1 MGDCSMYFEDMC
13 TAFWVTAVC
22 ILRIYISIP
31 LWLTAVFRGHLYSTL
46 GDCSMYC
53 KNTCIALWVT
63 AVCISSTG
71 LTVAECNA
79 VKCKNVHTVYGE
91 SPKWAVPV
99 DTFHGPGPFSGSG
112 QQQKVVFLLLPFECE
127 LPEHLCFLFCSCF
140 CCT

>member
-22 ILRIYISIP
+22 ILRICIYTTSVDCSISRTLI
-31 LWLTAVFRGHLYSTL
+31 YSTL

-53 KNTCIALWVT
+53 KDTCIALRVT

-71 LTVAECNA
+71 LTLAECSA

-99 DTFHGPGPFSGSG
+99 DTFHGPGPFSGSR
-112 QQQKVVFLLLPFECE
+112 QQPKVVFLLLRFECE